1 MGYNVRKGRDL
12 TMNILGDSIKT
23 IRKSKKLT
31 QKQLAELTGFK
42 QNTISNHENGK
53 RQLDEKDI
61 RIYAEALEIQPQELF
76 DLSSGL
82 NQISNPSTKDTPLPS
97 SVSKLNTELNTENH
111 AQWVNYGNE
120 LLEEQNLVQEES
132 TFYRPSP
139 QRDERFTTLTDQYR
153 RLNPSRQ
160 ETIRDK
166 VQEEIKEQNIVRLE
180 DIRKRNDIL
189 SHSDS
194 SEVEEI
200 GLYGEVSAGTGL
212 WLSDETIE
220 TILYP
225 KPIPTHDIALRVKG
239 NSMEPLFQ
247 DGEVVFVRKTQSVNS
262 GQIIII
268 IVNNEAYIKKLYKR
282 HDEVRLISLNSDY
295 DDIVLTEYDQIEVVG
310 IVVL

>member
-1 MGYNVRKGRDL
+1 MAGNKEIFARNLVYYMEKKGIDRNQLCSDLNLKYSTVRDWIKGITYPRIGKVEL
-12 TMNILGDSIKT
+12 
-23 IRKSKKLT
+23 
-31 QKQLAELTGFK
+31 LANYF
-42 QNTISNHENGK
+42 
-53 RQLDEKDI
+53 
-61 RIYAEALEIQPQELF
+61 EIQKSDLIEDKTNSSIGENKDSATQE
-76 DLSSGL
+76 
-82 NQISNPSTKDTPLPS
+82 IPS

>member
-1 MGYNVRKGRDL
+1 MTDKELAQYIGIKIKEYRLANGY
-12 TMNILGDSIKT
+12 
-23 IRKSKKLT
+23 T
-31 QKQLAELTGFK
+31 QKELAKKIGMGDTTIANYEKGFRSPK
-42 QNTISNHENGK
+42 
-53 RQLDEKDI
+53 
-61 RIYAEALEIQPQELF
+61 
-76 DLSSGL
+76 
-82 NQISNPSTKDTPLPS
+82 KDTMFALASAFNVSIDDLFPPIKSETRELPSVEHPNLPS
-97 SVSKLNTELNTENH
+97 SVSRLNSELNADNH
-111 AQWVNYGNE
+111 AQWIIYGNE
-120 LLEEQNLVQEES
+120 LLEEQNTIQEEAV
-132 TFYRPSP
+132 TYRPSP

-153 RLNPSRQ
+153 RLNPSRK

-180 DIRKRNDIL
+180 DIRKRNDFL

-225 KPIPTHDIALRVKG
+225 KPVPGHDIALRVKG

-247 DGEVVFVRKTQSVNS
+247 DGEIVFVRRTQSVNS

-295 DDIVLTEYDQIEVVG
+295 DDIILTEYDQIEVVG

>member
-1 MGYNVRKGRDL
+1 MELKKIKKGDVMATLSENIKRYRKQSGLTQKGLASKLGIAPTSISAWEVGRNKPLMD
-12 TMNILGDSIKT
+12 NIEMMASIFN
-23 IRKSKKLT
+23 IRKSELLGDDLESI
-31 QKQLAELTGFK
+31 KQ
-42 QNTISNHENGK
+42 TITSK
-53 RQLDEKDI
+53 
-61 RIYAEALEIQPQELF
+61 EI
-76 DLSSGL
+76 
-82 NQISNPSTKDTPLPS
+82 PS

-139 QRDERFTTLTDQYR
+139 KRDERFTTLTDQYR

-166 VQEEIKEQNIVRLE
+166 VQEEIKEQSIVRLE

>member
-1 MGYNVRKGRDL
+1 MATLSENIKRYRKQSGLTQKGLASKLGIAPTSISAWEVGRNKPLMD
-12 TMNILGDSIKT
+12 NIEMMASIFN
-23 IRKSKKLT
+23 IRKSELLGDDLESI
-31 QKQLAELTGFK
+31 KQ
-42 QNTISNHENGK
+42 TITSK
-53 RQLDEKDI
+53 
-61 RIYAEALEIQPQELF
+61 EI
-76 DLSSGL
+76 
-82 NQISNPSTKDTPLPS
+82 PS

-120 LLEEQNLVQEES
+120 LLEEQNTVQEES

-139 QRDERFTTLTDQYR
+139 KRDERFTTLTDQYR
-153 RLNPSRQ
+153 RLNSSRQ

-247 DGEVVFVRKTQSVNS
+247 DGEVVFVRKTQNVNS

-295 DDIVLTEYDQIEVVG
+295 DDIILTEYDQIEVVG